1 MEKSKNNKTV
11 WILGIIL
18 ILIIGIIIV
27 SIFAKESNK
36 LSKNDTFD
44 TFIRLVEKEEYEE
57 AKKYTTSNFKED
69 LSYINFIKI
78 SKIRKDYNANSENKY
93 VYKTSTEAGYYKANY
108 TYTFELKET
117 INGWKVDSFKEEITD
132 NSNEVYN
139 LIH

>member
-1 MEKSKNNKTV
+1 MEKSKSNKKF

-18 ILIIGIIIV
+18 ILIIGIIAISLLV
-27 SIFAKESNK
+27 KDSNK
-36 LSKNDTFD
+36 LSKSDTFD

-78 SKIRKDYNANSENKY
+78 SKIRKDYNASSENKY
-93 VYKTSTEAGYYKANY
+93 VYKTTTEAGYYKANF

-117 INGWKVDSFKEEITD
+117 INGWKIDSFKEEITD
-132 NSNEVYN
+132 NSDEVYN